1 MRVLVVKS
9 FSLMGMRS
17 EKIVLIVRDYIIEVV
32 LMRMLLSYVSYKGNL
47 RGGRGYADG
56 ELMRDVWV

>member
-1 MRVLVVKS
+1 VRASVVKS

-17 EKIVLIVRDYIIEVV
+17 EKIALIVRDHTTEVV
-32 LMRMLLSYVSYKGNL
+32 LMRMLLSHASHKGNL

-56 ELMRDVWV
+56 ELMRDAWV